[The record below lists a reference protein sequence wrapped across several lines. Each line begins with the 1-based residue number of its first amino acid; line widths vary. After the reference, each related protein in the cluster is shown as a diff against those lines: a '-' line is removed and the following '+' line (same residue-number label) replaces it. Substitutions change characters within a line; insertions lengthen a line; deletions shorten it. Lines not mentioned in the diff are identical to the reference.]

1 MGRVSAVVYT
11 SNTGFTARYAEMLGR
26 AAGLPVFDLKG
37 PSLPERGSD
46 VIYLGWLCAGGVKG
60 LKKALRRW
68 DVRAVCAVGLAPDD
82 PAYAAKVAA
91 DNHLEGQSL
100 FYLRGG
106 YSPERLSGLYGLI
119 MKPMSRMVARAPAE
133 DAGAQAMREAFAQG
147 GDWVSEQRL
156 APVLDW
162 LAQP

>member
-11 SNTGFTARYAEMLGR
+11 SNTGFTARYADMLGR

-91 DNHLEGQSL
+91 DNHMEGRRL

-106 YSPERLSGLYGLI
+106 YSPERLSGLYALI
-119 MKPMSRMVARAPAE
+119 MKPMSRMVGKAPAE
-133 DAGAQAMREAFAQG
+133 TGADQAMQAAFAQG